1 MRLVIGK
8 VGELQGATKIC
19 LSVKKP
25 GEVAGVT
32 GRGAAPSSSGGF
44 STLEKHCGGVS
55 FSINFFIWGKG
66 VYVICRLSVC
76 RTPNV
81 DVGLSLP

>member
-55 FSINFFIWGKG
+55 FSINFFILGKG
-66 VYVICRLSVC
+66 RLRNLSFAERRTLGCRC
-76 RTPNV
+76 RER
-81 DVGLSLP
+81 